1 MNSDVRMP
9 AANVIRIAAWSTAG
23 LVLCVPLVAMQ
34 FTSEV
39 DWTAFDFI
47 AAGIMLGTTGL
58 MAEFLFRRSAGL
70 AYRAGTVLALGV
82 ILFTMWANLAVGIA
96 GNEADPFN
104 LLYFALLA
112 FVVLAAVLVRFRA
125 LGLALVSVGAGAG
138 LALLGAIAASR
149 GYAIWPQ
156 TIVLMLPWI
165 AAAAL
170 FRQAALTQTA

>member
-1 MNSDVRMP
+1 MALRMQP
-9 AANVIRIAAWSTAG
+9 ANAIRIGAWSIAG
-23 LVLCVPLVAMQ
+23 LVLCAPLVAMQ

-47 AAGIMLGTTGL
+47 VVAIVLGTIGL
-58 MAEFLFRRSAGL
+58 MAEFLFRRSASL
-70 AYRAGTVLALGV
+70 AYRAGAGLALGA
-82 ILFTMWANLAVGIA
+82 ILFTIWANLAVGIA

-125 LGLALVSVGAGAG
+125 LSLALVSIGAVAG
-138 LALLGAIAASR
+138 LALLGVIAASR

-165 AAAAL
+165 AAAAC
-170 FRQAALTQTA
+170 FRQAQTA